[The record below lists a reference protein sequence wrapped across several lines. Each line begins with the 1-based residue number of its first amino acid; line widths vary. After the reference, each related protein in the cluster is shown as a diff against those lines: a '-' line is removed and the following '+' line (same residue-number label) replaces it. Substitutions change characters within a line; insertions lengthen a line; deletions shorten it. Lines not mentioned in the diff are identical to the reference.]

1 MAKSKLFLLMLVGI
15 LFFSENCF
23 AIPFERKLRKENECA
38 EYAAIA
44 DAYYE
49 QKNYRKASEYYEKA
63 RKAPKFYDAMTYK
76 LACSKA
82 LGGEY
87 VAAKDLFAELL
98 AKEPSNRTLRESLA
112 YSTVMSGELTAGAEL
127 YESLVIENPEDGNIR
142 KKYIK
147 VLIASKQFEKASKHL
162 DEYEKLFGQ
171 GTDTESLRDKIKS
184 KKAETEAEAAAEAE
198 KAEAA
203 ESAESSGEEAKESD
217 NTESSENAEKT
228 AEKSEEKQKQKKEEP
243 AKTEEPEEIEKD
255 LIPDFTQ
262 DFDD

>member
-142 KKYIK
+142 KNYIK

-184 KKAETEAEAAAEAE
+184 KKAETEAE

-217 NTESSENAEKT
+217 NTESAENAEKT
-228 AEKSEEKQKQKKEEP
+228 TEKSEEKQKQKKEEP
-243 AKTEEPEEIEKD
+243 AKTEEPEEIEED

-262 DFDD
+262 EFDD